1 MVVHFKA
8 RSIGVFATQKKSD
21 WINYKKSQENL
32 YKNTTQ
38 TQKNELIHKCADKI
52 DGLILVLETLRRNE
66 AVQHTAST
74 ILFLSTSLL
83 ALGIQGGLP
92 SHTLRIT
99 SQGTNFFCLGKKKP
113 LPEKLSL
120 LLTPLQFQPPFLSF
134 LFLLFFPRLPCALL
148 PVEWKAKTLFV
159 VSLFFASA
167 KMRTWTRNSILPLL
181 TLALTT
187 CFCPLAH
194 FSPGHAL
201 RIRSAAP
208 FLDWISACGFRMAT
222 GI

>member
-38 TQKNELIHKCADKI
+38 TQKKWIYSH
-52 DGLILVLETLRRNE
+52 
-66 AVQHTAST
+66 VQTRSMGWF
-74 ILFLSTSLL
+74 LFLKLLEGTRPYSTQQVQYFFFPHLFLL
-83 ALGIQGGLP
+83 SAFRAGYHLTHFASPPKVRIFGLG
-92 SHTLRIT
+92 
-99 SQGTNFFCLGKKKP
+99 KKP

-159 VSLFFASA
+159 VSLFFA
-167 KMRTWTRNSILPLL
+167 KLRTWTRNSILPLL

>member
-99 SQGTNFFCLGKKKP
+99 SQGTNFFCLGKKTSTRKT
-113 LPEKLSL
+113 LSSSHTTSIPTSL
-120 LLTPLQFQPPFLSF
+120 FVFSFSSFLSAIAVRAF
-134 LFLLFFPRLPCALL
+134 TGRVKGKNAFRGF
-148 PVEWKAKTLFV
+148 
-159 VSLFFASA
+159 SFFASA
-167 KMRTWTRNSILPLL
+167 LRTWTRNSILPLL